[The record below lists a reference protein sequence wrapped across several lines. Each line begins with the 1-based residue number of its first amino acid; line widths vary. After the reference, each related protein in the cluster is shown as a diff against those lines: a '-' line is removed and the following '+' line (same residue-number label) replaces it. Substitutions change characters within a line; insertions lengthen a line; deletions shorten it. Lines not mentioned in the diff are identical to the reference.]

1 LLRLG
6 KKKDKDADKK
16 YQPDLKDPPFA
27 LQYDAIRE
35 KSPKAGA
42 RIVKL
47 SAEMRLG
54 RLLAV
59 GWSICVVINMYFLI
73 SNFSLDRLWLEIA
86 LIVGIMAASSFRNQI
101 AELQRKSV
109 QDHWL
114 ILQCDQWLMSTRPSS
129 ATSEGSEREA
139 SVRSE

>member
-1 LLRLG
+1 M
-6 KKKDKDADKK
+6 
-16 YQPDLKDPPFA
+16 
-27 LQYDAIRE
+27 QYDALRE

-59 GWSICVVINMYFLI
+59 GWSICMVINMYFLI

-86 LIVGIMAASSFRNQI
+86 LIVGIVAASSFRNQI
-101 AELQRKSV
+101 AEMQRKSV
-109 QDHWL
+109 KDHWL
-114 ILQCDQWLMSTRPSS
+114 ILHCDQWLMSTRPSS
-129 ATSEGSEREA
+129 ATSEGSGA
-139 SVRSE
+139 QSSEET